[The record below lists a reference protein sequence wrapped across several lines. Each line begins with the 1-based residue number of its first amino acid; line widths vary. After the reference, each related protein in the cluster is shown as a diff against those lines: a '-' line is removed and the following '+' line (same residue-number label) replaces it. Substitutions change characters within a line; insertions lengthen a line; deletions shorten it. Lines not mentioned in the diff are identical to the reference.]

1 MYRELYGDFADW
13 FNGVKGWEWCPFY
26 GKIFLWCFALSK
38 CSCQEIKLHAPF
50 KPFFGFVTKLVFW
63 RKLCCHLKEKVQRRL
78 TKPRLECTFN
88 LVEFNFHDQGTGT
101 LQWIKSLRTVFT
113 RQKVPGFSR
122 WFMFHPRELHVD
134 VNGCQV
140 RGIGVKHQPCRTI
153 IELS

>member
-13 FNGVKGWEWCPFY
+13 FKGAKGWEWCPSY
-26 GKIFLWCFALSK
+26 GKVFLWCFALSK

-63 RKLCCHLKEKVQRRL
+63 RKLCLPSQRRG
-78 TKPRLECTFN
+78 TKEINQTQECTFN
-88 LVEFNFHDQGTGT
+88 LVEFIFHGQGTGT

-153 IELS
+153 ELS